1 MIARSRTDSGSTRQ
15 FAVRLHDASAG
26 LAVGIGLL
34 KGWPEARSGDHQ
46 PSSQFVIEAFEQV
59 LTELR
64 QLSRTLSHRHGV
76 GPRPADFRESLDQDA
91 RAAGIDL
98 ELRVIGREQLLPA
111 AHLELVRLAGRE
123 AIRNVKRHSGSSLC
137 RVTLDASICPFVFEA
152 RDWGAGM
159 QPGSQVS
166 GGIALLSDLARD
178 IGCVFTISSQ
188 PGLGTRMTLT
198 GPHCALARDGH
209 RLRRLPRALRS
220 VVADES
226 PSSRKRV
233 APARPLG
240 LSEEQIT

>member
-1 MIARSRTDSGSTRQ
+1 MVARTRTDSTSTRQ

-59 LTELR
+59 LTEVR
-64 QLSRTLSHRHGV
+64 ELSRTLSDRPSV
-76 GPRPADFRESLDQDA
+76 RLRPADFRESLDRDA
-91 RAAGIDL
+91 KAAGIDL
-98 ELRVIGREQLLPA
+98 ELRVIGQDHWLPR
-111 AHLELVRLAGRE
+111 AHLELVLLAGRE
-123 AIRNVKRHSGSSLC
+123 AVRNVKRHSGSSLC

-159 QPGSQVS
+159 QPGSHVS
-166 GGIALLSDLARD
+166 GGIALLEDLARD

-188 PGLGTRMTLT
+188 PGLGTRITLT
-198 GPHCALARDGH
+198 GPSCALARDGH
-209 RLRRLPRALRS
+209 RLSRQPRALRS
-220 VVADES
+220 VVADQS